1 MRKPTERGTAM
12 NKDIKTGRLVDD
24 LERGETRGGTVVAKG
39 RLAVD
44 GMGQG
49 NGVGY
54 INFESYGKGAEA
66 ALKTIGKGWLV
77 AVDGRLQYDEW
88 PDKESGAHRH
98 DYKLIGD
105 IEFLASPRGNGDGRE
120 QQADKAVEQEADA
133 EQEAD
138 IALNSEADED
148 LEPADAEPVA
158 AATAAA
164 GVGAER

>member
-12 NKDIKTGRLVDD
+12 NKDLKTGRLVDD
-24 LERGETRGGTVVAKG
+24 LERSETRGGTVVAKG

-54 INFESYGKGAEA
+54 INIESYGKGAEA
-66 ALKTIGKGWLV
+66 ALNTIGKGWLV

-88 PDKESGAHRH
+88 TDRETGAHRH
-98 DYKLIGD
+98 DYKLVGD
-105 IEFLASPRGNGDGRE
+105 IEFLAAPRGNGDGRE
-120 QQADKAVEQEADA
+120 QQAENAAEQDAEA

-138 IALNSEADED
+138 S

-158 AATAAA
+158 AAAA
-164 GVGAER
+164 GNAVGAAL